1 MKGAFM
7 ESTEIIEKMK
17 RLTGRIPLTD
27 EDVRA
32 LNNYFLSLTPRE
44 LEVFTMR
51 FGIEDEKPPFSKD
64 TLEVLT
70 AYLEKTKDSRK
81 HRNKRDRSAGL
92 RPYTEVSEEEA
103 NEI

>member
-1 MKGAFM
+1 M

-17 RLTGRIPLTD
+17 RLTGRTSLTD

-32 LNNYFLSLTPRE
+32 LNNYFLSLSPRE
-44 LEVFTMR
+44 LEVFTIH
-51 FGIEDEKPPFSKD
+51 FGIEDEKPPFSKE

-81 HRNKRDRSAGL
+81 HRTKRDHSAGL
-92 RPYTEVSEEEA
+92 RPYIEVSEEKA
-103 NEI
+103 DEI